1 MSMRSLNF
9 EQKELCYEA
18 ANSTLSATRFRQ
30 RLLIAHRYFVALGRH
45 LPPENNHQ
53 PPVKSAAGA
62 ELRSLLVTGDASQT
76 IVHPWFVVNS
86 AKSGERATISLAKVG
101 SRAAM
106 NFSFAF
112 LRRAWRSGEDT
123 DLCSELLTESLDA
136 LHSLPEAT
144 LFDESSVSPV
154 WLEVVDRS
162 DKFLRQVVLS
172 GSSWCEVP
180 VCDQHTALCIILELA
195 AQRATLGQMLDAVLL
210 LLNLWGRG
218 KYQADNRAKASGTCA
233 PLVPLLK
240 RFHTVT
246 GGKSPS
252 QNSSWDDNAQI
263 KVNKTGQKSAVC
275 SLCRKA
281 SWVVTQIH

>member
-1 MSMRSLNF
+1 MFAVKCQCIVFVARRSSAT
-9 EQKELCYEA
+9 KA

-62 ELRSLLVTGDASQT
+62 ELRRRKFFQAWYTPDLSVDSLLVTDDASQT
-76 IVHPWFVVNS
+76 IVHPCFVVHS

-162 DKFLRQVVLS
+162 DKFLRQVVL
-172 GSSWCEVP
+172 
-180 VCDQHTALCIILELA
+180 
-195 AQRATLGQMLDAVLL
+195 
-210 LLNLWGRG
+210 
-218 KYQADNRAKASGTCA
+218 
-233 PLVPLLK
+233 
-240 RFHTVT
+240 
-246 GGKSPS
+246 
-252 QNSSWDDNAQI
+252 
-263 KVNKTGQKSAVC
+263 
-275 SLCRKA
+275 
-281 SWVVTQIH
+281 